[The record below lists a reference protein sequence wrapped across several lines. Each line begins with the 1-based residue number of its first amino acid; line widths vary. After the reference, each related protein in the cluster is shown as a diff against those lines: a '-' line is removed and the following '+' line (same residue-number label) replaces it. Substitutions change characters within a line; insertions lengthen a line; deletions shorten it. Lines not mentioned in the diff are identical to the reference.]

1 MRAPSLIG
9 IALTWFGGLLM
20 GIGLTHFTHYQSSDN
35 EEPVEAVAAEPATEI
50 INIGN
55 CGADNLL
62 CVHEDAETGCHYVRS
77 YHGGVTPRLRADGS
91 VWCGTNEGSL

>member
-9 IALTWFGGLLM
+9 IILLWLS
-20 GIGLTHFTHYQSSDN
+20 GIAVCMGLTYLNDDSEGP
-35 EEPVEAVAAEPATEI
+35 EESVAHTEPAAEI

-55 CGADNLL
+55 CRADNLL
-62 CVHEDAETGCHYVRS
+62 CIHKDVETGCHYVRS

-91 VWCGTNEGSL
+91 AWCDGSDGSQ